1 MTARA
6 KRIETL
12 DAQLE
17 AELAEQRRVAAAR
30 RDAYRER
37 LRDPDVAY
45 DLICARFD
53 GMLDFGGDHQELYR
67 VARESITEEQR
78 ESLVSQFR
86 AALTAVRHA

>member
-45 DLICARFD
+45 DLLHARFAGMFDLD
-53 GMLDFGGDHQELYR
+53 GEYQELYR
-67 VARESITEEQR
+67 VARDHITEEQR
-78 ESLVSQFR
+78 ESLVSQLR
-86 AALTAVRHA
+86 AALTAVRE